1 MSPLGKQITAIHI
14 LPNISRNKCNLTMK
28 IGLLVEYKMRI
39 IFLKKS
45 VTLAPWCS
53 GYQVQIL
60 LMMHQRFA
68 MRRISGNGPGWK

>member
-1 MSPLGKQITAIHI
+1 
-14 LPNISRNKCNLTMK
+14 MK